1 MTFHGNR
8 IGRVIHFGKKPC
20 KAFVLT
26 FALLATVSTCLAQL
40 DKLVYERIARE
51 YLAKYVEFQSQ
62 EQDIL
67 NAQIDVGKARAL
79 GLDPTDYQ
87 NQLERIKAEN
97 MYALFDGVAGLYNN
111 WHESELGLPGAP
123 AEYRQSAI
131 LIDSCYFRYMIHLIG
146 MWEFMSDETYSGVPT
161 RWEVRANRRTNL
173 DLANNLRDQAFVA
186 LNNPLS
192 EIIDFMKGMS
202 WEDRLPDSVFE
213 ISLDLG
219 TDHIYYFTRKE
230 PKKFGSIELD
240 EIYYVE
246 VGASG
251 LSGIEAMGSKESQRD
266 ALINALD
273 AQYGPSVAP
282 NPDYRSGADIH
293 MKWILKDKHAWAEIR
308 WWNKGSPN
316 GTKLGFK
323 VQQHH

>member
-1 MTFHGNR
+1 MTFLGNE
-8 IGRVIHFGKKPC
+8 ISMVSHFSRTKC
-20 KAFVLT
+20 IERLSALV
-26 FALLATVSTCLAQL
+26 LLATASICHAQF
-40 DKLVYERIARE
+40 DKLVYERTAGD
-51 YLAKYVEFQSQ
+51 YLAKYVEFQGQ

-67 NAQIDVGKARAL
+67 NAKIDVGKARAL
-79 GLDPTDYQ
+79 GLDPAEYQ
-87 NQLERIKAEN
+87 DQLERMKAEN
-97 MYALFDGVAGLYNN
+97 MYSLFDGVAGMYSI
-111 WHESELGLPGAP
+111 WHESDLGMPGVP

-161 RWEVRANRRTNL
+161 RWEVRASRQTNL
-173 DLANNLRDQAFVA
+173 DMANNLRDQAFVA

-230 PKKFGSIELD
+230 SKKFGSIELD

-251 LSGIEAMGSKESQRD
+251 LSGIEAVGSTEMQRD
-266 ALINALD
+266 ALVKALD
-273 AQYGPSVAP
+273 AQYGPSVLP

-293 MKWILKDKHAWAEIR
+293 MKWILEDKHAWAEIR

-323 VQQHH
+323 VQQL